1 MTVSPN
7 AGEILLPFYD
17 PEKGFQDGTPEKF
30 PTYRFH
36 QGLDVRPIMAYDDKD
51 KIWRQVG
58 VLDDILLRTN
68 IKGYTYTTIQDENSI
83 LPRGEYHYMSK
94 HEIDRYRERIRL
106 RQSGEMQ
113 RIEEQERLDE
123 AARKRAEQEAEDR
136 RIRELILNN
145 PDRKVTV
152 MDYKKIYAN
161 KGWDFTLYGDHSG
174 LDRREYGLLIKQ
186 KDLPAW
192 HEAQMTW
199 LREMT
204 IKRNE
209 TLLGKIVNP
218 ILRPIKTAISNYL
231 EARDRAKHPEKYR
244 KPTWQEVRDQL
255 NIGVSYDEMY
265 REKEYQRHHRQWFG
279 DQEAWEKTL
288 DGQTIDD
295 QMEEKRQKRKT
306 RTGKKIKKA

>member
-1 MTVSPN
+1 MRYGN
-7 AGEILLPFYD
+7 HE
-17 PEKGFQDGTPEKF
+17 
-30 PTYRFH
+30 
-36 QGLDVRPIMAYDDKD
+36 GLDQKY
-51 KIWRQVG
+51 G
-58 VLDDILLRTN
+58 
-68 IKGYTYTTIQDENSI
+68 IK
-83 LPRGEYHYMSK
+83 
-94 HEIDRYRERIRL
+94 
-106 RQSGEMQ
+106 
-113 RIEEQERLDE
+113 
-123 AARKRAEQEAEDR
+123 
-136 RIRELILNN
+136 
-145 PDRKVTV
+145 
-152 MDYKKIYAN
+152 
-161 KGWDFTLYGDHSG
+161 
-174 LDRREYGLLIKQ
+174 IKQ

-218 ILRPIKTAISNYL
+218 ILRPIKAAISNYL

-255 NIGVSYDEMY
+255 NIGVSLDEIATE
-265 REKEYQRHHRQWFG
+265 RNIQRDLRKWFG